1 MRESFV
7 ERVRTGDCGE
17 SHGEGGWPERVH
29 TESFERELCGESS
42 HGELWRESRRR
53 WLAREKRVGL
63 WRELFSESRERV
75 VLGDCSEE

>member
-1 MRESFV
+1 MLNGGQRGWAPVAKRREK
-7 ERVRTGDCGE
+7 RI
-17 SHGEGGWPERVH
+17 
-29 TESFERELCGESS
+29 EREFSWADQVAGLREFAWG
-42 HGELWRESRRR
+42 LWRESRRR